1 MLFIICFNS
10 CANKKQSLDQ
20 SISIGNLVNEY
31 AFTSKAYD
39 TTILPKNLK
48 TLDSF
53 YTATTVQS
61 IWFDDSLLLNKTGE
75 NFINILHNANQY
87 GLDPKQ
93 YSVDKIQRIYHI
105 IKESKTIKNRKELAS
120 LLGELLT
127 KNYFIFGKHLNY
139 GLIENVDILTTLSR
153 KEFVINMPDYLLMA
167 YKKDKHAYLDQFIR
181 HCFAPYDVSG
191 ELHHIDTKS
200 SDLDE
205 LLNYTWEPELLGR
218 IADKGTHIKVY
229 FGGDDKIIDVQS
241 AREFFKPYATVYFI
255 KKANH
260 FLRGSNE

>member
-1 MLFIICFNS
+1 MRFYSGF
-10 CANKKQSLDQ
+10 SLKEESVFFADH
-20 SISIGNLVNEY
+20 LCR
-31 AFTSKAYD
+31 SK
-39 TTILPKNLK
+39 
-48 TLDSF
+48 
-53 YTATTVQS
+53 
-61 IWFDDSLLLNKTGE
+61 
-75 NFINILHNANQY
+75 
-87 GLDPKQ
+87 
-93 YSVDKIQRIYHI
+93 YSVAGFSYGAIKAAAFADESSERI
-105 IKESKTIKNRKELAS
+105 
-120 LLGELLT
+120 
-127 KNYFIFGKHLNY
+127 
-139 GLIENVDILTTLSR
+139 DTLQLFSPAFFQNKPEKFKR
-153 KEFVINMPDYLLMA
+153 LQMMA

-200 SDLDE
+200 SELDE

-229 FGGDDKIIDVQS
+229 FGGDDKIIDAQS